1 MVCVCAYV
9 CNAVFECDEVCVCV
23 CAVMWACVRNCLCV
37 VSVIDCACLVTRNC
51 V

>member
-1 MVCVCAYV
+1 MMECVCAYV
-9 CNAVFECDEVCVCV
+9 CDAVFECDEVCVC
-23 CAVMWACVRNCLCV
+23 AVIWACVRNCLCV